1 MFPQFLN
8 ILQWPCII
16 FAIEKKIVLLVFTS
30 SLLEAWKPKVDCP
43 EKMLPENKGEP
54 QAAGRLR
61 RVSLCLSPMLA
72 FFFCGGSSVFYLFS
86 ESSQL
91 PTLFYL
97 PLLGVT
103 EQSVPTILN
112 VLRVRGLWVS
122 KVINKRSLL
131 F

>member
-8 ILQWPCII
+8 VLQWPCIT
-16 FAIEKKIVLLVFTS
+16 FAIEKKIVLLGFTS
-30 SLLEAWKPKVDCP
+30 SLPEAWKPKVDCP

-54 QAAGRLR
+54 RAAGRLR

-72 FFFCGGSSVFYLFS
+72 FFSVVVAPCFIC
-86 ESSQL
+86 SQKVRSF
-91 PTLFYL
+91 PHFYL

-112 VLRVRGLWVS
+112 VLCVRGLWVS
-122 KVINKRSLL
+122 KVINKHSLL